1 MRVRTLTVRL
11 LPLLAVL
18 LAGKP
23 MLAQGGNSVKPFK
36 PDIKRSLF
44 HEYIDKSQ
52 RAALRVDGT
61 ADNQFTLS
69 NDDEINY
76 LVTDA
81 LTQAVDSLQYKI
93 EKDSLI
99 DHRHKVAYLIG
110 MDKML

>member
-1 MRVRTLTVRL
+1 MRIRTLTVRWL
-11 LPLLAVL
+11 LLCALFLSGAVV
-18 LAGKP
+18 
-23 MLAQGGNSVKPFK
+23 LAQGGNNVKPFK

-61 ADNQFTLS
+61 ADNQFTLT

-81 LTQAVDSLQYKI
+81 LTNAVDSLQYKI

-110 MDKML
+110 MD

>member
-1 MRVRTLTVRL
+1 MLVCALFLTGDVIFEQGSNNVKL
-11 LPLLAVL
+11 L
-18 LAGKP
+18 
-23 MLAQGGNSVKPFK
+23 K

-81 LTQAVDSLQYKI
+81 LTNAVDSLQYKI

-99 DHRHKVAYLIG
+99 DHRHKLAYLIG
-110 MDKML
+110 MDKMLKAF